1 MKIGVFDSGIGGQA
15 VAKRLGELL
24 PDVEIICVDDHA
36 HVPYGSRAAD
46 AIGNR
51 IISSL
56 EA

>member
-24 PDVEIICVDDHA
+24 PGAEIICVDDHV

-46 AIGNR
+46 AIIR
-51 IISSL
+51 LTDST
-56 EA
+56 